1 MPSPIESAAA
11 ELEAKAT
18 SFVREHRLPGLAAG
32 VVHGGELVWSG
43 APGFADVAS
52 RRSGDTGTLY
62 RIASITKTFT
72 ATAIMQLRDEGRLHL
87 DDPVVAHLPELRAAG
102 SPFGA
107 IETVTIRRLL
117 SHESGLMGD
126 PPGTDWSEL
135 VYEGDPAA
143 NLARAAEIA
152 TTVPPSTQQKYS
164 NIGFQLLGETVARVS
179 GTPYAQRVRETILDP
194 LGLAST
200 SFEPLAGEL
209 AARCATGYAARGF
222 SDDLQRSPA
231 MPAIEA
237 EGGLWSCVGDLARWI
252 SAQFTEDVLPAAT
265 LAEMHRPRYLG
276 DAAWTE
282 AWGIGWYAVRRESG
296 IWVQHSGG
304 LPGFTSNV
312 CFDPKEKIGA
322 IVLVNGDSSPSGICM
337 DLAEIGRRAVSA
349 APRPIEAPAPLP
361 PEWGGLL
368 GLYADPE
375 YALLVRVEWRDGKLS
390 LLAAGEDDWRP
401 TLAPTQTADRFL
413 VSPGVRE
420 SGEACVFHRRP
431 DGRVASMMIAT
442 TSLRR
447 LDPVDQG

>member
-1 MPSPIESAAA
+1 MAGRIDTVAA
-11 ELEAKAT
+11 ELDAKAT
-18 SFVREHRLPGLAAG
+18 SFVREHRLPGMAAG
-32 VVHGGELVWSG
+32 VVHEDALVWSG
-43 APGFADVAS
+43 GPGFADIAS
-52 RRSGDTGTLY
+52 RRCGDTGTLY

-72 ATAIMQLRDEGRLHL
+72 ATAIMQLRDAGRLHL
-87 DDPVVAHLPELRAAG
+87 DDPVVAYVPELRTAG

-126 PPGTDWSEL
+126 PPGTDWSGP
-135 VYEGDPAA
+135 VYEGDPAV

-164 NIGFQLLGETVARVS
+164 NIGFQLLGEIVTRVS
-179 GTPYAQRVRETILDP
+179 GTPYAQRVRATILDP
-194 LGLAST
+194 LGLVST
-200 SFEPLAGEL
+200 SFEPLSSEL

-222 SDDLQRSPA
+222 SDDLQQSPA
-231 MPAIEA
+231 MARSEA
-237 EGGLWSCVGDLARWI
+237 EGGLWSCVADLARWI
-252 SAQFTEDVLPAAT
+252 SAQFTEDVLPATT

-304 LPGFTSNV
+304 APGFTSNV
-312 CFDPKEKIGA
+312 CFDPKEQVGA
-322 IVLVNGDSSPSGICM
+322 IVLVNGDSSPAAICM
-337 DLAEIGRRAVSA
+337 DLAETGRRAA
-349 APRPIEAPAPLP
+349 KPRPIEPPAPLP
-361 PEWGGLL
+361 PEWRDLP
-368 GLYADPE
+368 GLYADPD

-390 LLAAGEDDWRP
+390 LLAAGEDEWRP
-401 TLAPTQTADRFL
+401 TLAATPTPDRFL

-420 SGEACVFHRRP
+420 SGEQCVFHRRP
-431 DGRVASMMIAT
+431 DGRIASMMLAT

-447 LDPVDQG
+447 LDPVDES